1 MKKLLIKEIKKE
13 FFPYTNEE
21 AFEKALL
28 KNFKDGS
35 DANINYYA
43 PSYFYIL
50 PAYGKKIIMVIDK
63 ELLIIFIQGK
73 KDLVVLLISDYDG
86 FHNTV
91 DLKNL
96 ITRSVT
102 TVDVI
107 ASDKWSKENKEIKD
121 IISLISK
128 EKSHIGMEYIIKDD
142 PEYSLE
148 TVQSPLLWYLLKEDL
163 CKTSGYKQSSK
174 TKETFVQGAIRVIV
188 NSLDKKLSIFD
199 KDMTKIKKGF
209 HNEIV
214 SLLLSDTSR
223 KFFIEDLKSRNGLIL
238 IQNILS
244 PLFSSLK
251 YNRDEFDNF
260 INGEILSFLQED
272 LKDFIYNEITSIDY
286 NPNFLKKIV
295 YNITRKNNIDRKDK
309 KLNYKEI
316 EFILLNNDRE
326 TYHIILE
333 KLMLLIDTEFSKP
346 IFSNKYEKRSIEKVE
361 IPFCS
366 RLYTEI
372 LATDRSLIDLPDTA
386 RRLDNYNP
394 NVIPF

>member
-1 MKKLLIKEIKKE
+1 M
-13 FFPYTNEE
+13 
-21 AFEKALL
+21 